1 MNRAFLVVGIL
12 VALVLAF
19 FVAPL
24 ASSSPDGLERVAID
38 HKLDSNVKASP
49 TEKSPLA
56 GYSTGGDSR
65 LSTGIAGVVGV
76 GATLGIGYGL
86 FFVMKKTRRSDDPTG
101 SSA

>member
-1 MNRAFLVVGIL
+1 MNRAFLAVGLL
-12 VALVLAF
+12 VALGLAF

-24 ASSSPDGLERVAID
+24 ASSAPDGLNKVASD
-38 HKLDSNVKASP
+38 HKLDTNAKASP

-65 LSTGIAGVVGV
+65 LSTGLAGVVGV
-76 GATLGIGYGL
+76 TATLGIGYGL
-86 FFVMKKTRRSDDPTG
+86 FFVMKKTRRTDDIPG